1 MSRKKG
7 KTGNMTEAGL
17 AGAENAT
24 PGASE
29 KRPAHERNP
38 VDVHIGHRI
47 RKRRLTLRMTQT
59 MLAERLGVSFQAV
72 QKWEGGAVRITISL
86 LLRIAWALDV
96 PFSYFL
102 QGLPVD
108 KALGL
113 QVDDGRWLIAGSRS
127 RSARAKAEEWLTLR
141 AIGPLME
148 LPPKVRDEVV
158 SHIRGLLRA
167 LAKE

>member
-1 MSRKKG
+1 
-7 KTGNMTEAGL
+7 MTEAGL
-17 AGAENAT
+17 AGTENAT
-24 PGASE
+24 PGASG
-29 KRPAHERNP
+29 KRPTHERNP

-148 LPPKVRDEVV
+148 LPLKVRDEVV

-167 LAKE
+167 LDKE